1 MGWDGAGGYSRQHNF
16 SADASAGIK
25 ILALRMDQEM
35 DDIASA
41 IPIAVARNG
50 QNAPTANLPMGGFR
64 HVNVGAP
71 VSVNN
76 YMRSRE
82 FIENVPIF
90 MQDVE
95 SSADRISVSAQYFTS
110 VSANQAPGDGTRIL
124 VRAKSNK
131 SSAVL
136 YLNGHSANVEYQNG
150 DRIASAIVS
159 GGIYDFIYSSVDTA
173 WKLKNPRTDTNEEN
187 VVYDHGA
194 DPTGASDSTAAIQAA
209 INTGKT
215 VVFPS
220 GTYLANNLTQT
231 SNFQKLRGDGWVTI
245 KKNANGDHFTSSGD
259 DVELN
264 GIGFRGDASSPTY
277 TGDGIVMSG
286 ANARLINCG
295 SRWCPGLPVKITG
308 GHAQI
313 IGTCDLYQTTDATST
328 GYDIQIGASGT
339 ATLYHAIT
347 NIYTSQSTGG
357 IRFIDCG
364 GQTVVGSQFGKLFV
378 DAGTSPVGVN
388 GGMYT
393 ANRILGD
400 VTVEISNSVFV
411 SNQMGAIDIIFGAG
425 TSEHIY
431 ADNVEGNGHTITNN
445 GNANSLILRRT
456 STGSGT
462 ITVLYGDDSSLATLE
477 ISPSTGTVEFPRNI
491 IIKNTRG
498 ITLEGTS
505 GTDALLDMSG
515 ANNVGLRN
523 SVSAAGIIL
532 TQDGAGTINMDVNGA
547 RSAQFDANTTAG
559 NTRFLIYDVD
569 NATLERVTVGSA
581 DTGGTGYKVLRIPN

>member
-1 MGWDGAGGYSRQHNF
+1 
-16 SADASAGIK
+16 
-25 ILALRMDQEM
+25 
-35 DDIASA
+35 
-41 IPIAVARNG
+41 
-50 QNAPTANLPMGGFR
+50 
-64 HVNVGAP
+64 
-71 VSVNN
+71 
-76 YMRSRE
+76 
-82 FIENVPIF
+82 
-90 MQDVE
+90 
-95 SSADRISVSAQYFTS
+95 
-110 VSANQAPGDGTRIL
+110 
-124 VRAKSNK
+124 
-131 SSAVL
+131 
-136 YLNGHSANVEYQNG
+136 
-150 DRIASAIVS
+150 
-159 GGIYDFIYSSVDTA
+159 
-173 WKLKNPRTDTNEEN
+173 
-187 VVYDHGA
+187 
-194 DPTGASDSTAAIQAA
+194 
-209 INTGKT
+209 
-215 VVFPS
+215 
-220 GTYLANNLTQT
+220 
-231 SNFQKLRGDGWVTI
+231 
-245 KKNANGDHFTSSGD
+245 
-259 DVELN
+259 
-264 GIGFRGDASSPTY
+264 
-277 TGDGIVMSG
+277 
-286 ANARLINCG
+286 
-295 SRWCPGLPVKITG
+295 
-308 GHAQI
+308 
-313 IGTCDLYQTTDATST
+313 
-328 GYDIQIGASGT
+328 
-339 ATLYHAIT
+339 
-347 NIYTSQSTGG
+347 
-357 IRFIDCG
+357 
-364 GQTVVGSQFGKLFV
+364 
-378 DAGTSPVGVN
+378 
-388 GGMYT
+388 MYT